1 MKLNRRLVLKSS
13 AASLAL
19 PWFEAL
25 AAPNEPLQKRFISFY
40 VPNGMHMADFS
51 SKQEGDLKDMSLPY
65 ILSPLEPLKNKI
77 TLIKGLANKPG
88 NPDGAG
94 DHASGTGSFL
104 TCAKAKKTKGDDIKN
119 GISIDQVI
127 ANKLRGSTPIHSLQL
142 GLEGGS
148 AIGDC
153 DSGYSCA
160 YVRNISWA
168 GEKQPLSK
176 IVNPRLLFD
185 QLFVGTD
192 PNETKAMQALRV
204 IKQNSIL
211 DYLNEQTNTLKK
223 TISFKDKQK
232 LDEYQTSIFE
242 LENKLNS
249 TVNQSCNNV
258 ELEST
263 IGNLPKHSELM
274 NDLMVVALQC
284 GHTNVISYMMGNGG
298 SNRSFPFLGINES
311 HHNISHHQGNKS
323 NHEKLKK
330 INHWELE
337 QFASLATKLNNIQE
351 GEGSLLD
358 QCCLFLSSEVSDGDR
373 HNHTDLPVIYAG
385 SLGGKL
391 KTGVAMKNHFRPI
404 AEFYMAIAKGMGVP
418 LDNFGN
424 GYSASNTVM
433 TNS

>member
-13 AASLAL
+13 AACLAM

-25 AAPNEPLQKRFISFY
+25 ASPNETLAKRFVAFY
-40 VPNGMHMADFS
+40 VPNGMHMVDFRA
-51 SKQEGDLKDMSLPY
+51 KQDGLLSEQTLPY
-65 ILSPLEPLKNKI
+65 ILSPLEKIKNKI
-77 TLIKGLANKPG
+77 TLVNGLANKPG
-88 NPDGAG
+88 NADGAG
-94 DHASGTGSFL
+94 DHASGTGSFMS
-104 TCAKAKKTKGDDIKN
+104 CVKARKTKGDNIKN

-185 QLFVGTD
+185 QLFTGTD
-192 PNETKAMQALRV
+192 PNETAALRELRR
-204 IKQNSIL
+204 IKQKSIL
-211 DYLNEQTNTLKK
+211 DYLSEQTLALKK
-223 TISFKDKQK
+223 SISFKDKQK
-232 LDEYQTSIFE
+232 LDEYQTSIYE
-242 LENKLNS
+242 LEHKLNS
-249 TVNQSCNNV
+249 NVNGSCNNI

-274 NDLMVVALQC
+274 NDLMVAALQC

-298 SNRSFPFLGINES
+298 SNRSFPFLDINES
-311 HHNISHHQGNKS
+311 HHNISHHQGNKD

-337 QFASLATKLNNIQE
+337 QFADLVTKLDNIQE
-351 GEGSLLD
+351 GEATLLD

-391 KTGVAMKNHFRPI
+391 KTGSAITNKFKPI
-404 AEFYMAIAKGMGVP
+404 SEFYMAIANGMDVP
-418 LDNFGN
+418 LENFGN
-424 GYSASNTVM
+424 GYRASKSILV
-433 TNS
+433 

>member
-1 MKLNRRLVLKSS
+1 MKLNRRMVLQSS

-25 AAPNEPLQKRFISFY
+25 ATSNETLPKRFVSFY
-40 VPNGMHMADFS
+40 VPNGMHMNDFRA
-51 SKQEGDLKDMSLPY
+51 KQDGVLSEQALPY
-65 ILSPLEPLKNKI
+65 ILSPLENLKNKI
-77 TLIKGLANKPG
+77 TLVKGLANKPG
-88 NPDGAG
+88 KPDGAG
-94 DHASGTGSFL
+94 DHASGTGSFMS
-104 TCAKAKKTKGDDIKN
+104 CVKARKTKGDDIKN

-127 ANKLRGSTPIHSLQL
+127 ANKLRGSSPIHSLQL

-185 QLFVGTD
+185 QLYAGTD
-192 PNETKAMQALRV
+192 PNETAAMSELRK

-211 DYLNEQTNTLKK
+211 DFLSDQTTALKK
-223 TISFKDKQK
+223 SISFKDKQK
-232 LDEYQTSIFE
+232 LDEYQTSIYE
-242 LENKLNS
+242 LEHKLNS
-249 TVNQSCNNV
+249 NVNGSCNNI

-298 SNRSFPFLGINES
+298 STQSFPFLGINES

-323 NHEKLKK
+323 NHAQLKK

-337 QFASLATKLNNIQE
+337 QFSALATKLNNIQE
-351 GEGSLLD
+351 GEGTLLD

-373 HNHTDLPVIYAG
+373 HNHNDLPVIYAG

-391 KTGVAMKNHFRPI
+391 KTGVAISDNYKPI
-404 AEFYMAIAKGMGVP
+404 AEFYMAIAKSMGVP
-418 LDNFGN
+418 IKQFGN
-424 GYSASNTVM
+424 GYNASP
-433 TNS
+433 SIII